1 MPLNNQTAIFITTR
15 NPIQTLVGDPNQDE
29 EINVLD
35 VIVTVNHIINAES
48 LDPMG
53 VYIADVDG
61 NGNVNILDV
70 IIIINIIL
78 NS

>member
-1 MPLNNQTAIFITTR
+1 MPLENESAIFITTR
-15 NPIQTLVGDPNQDE
+15 NPIQTLLGDANQDE

-35 VIVTVNHIINAES
+35 VIVTVNHIINAEL
-48 LDPMG
+48 LDSMG

>member
-1 MPLNNQTAIFITTR
+1 MILSDETAIFITTR
-15 NPIQTLVGDPNQDE
+15 NPIQTLSGDPNQDE

-35 VIVTVNHIINAES
+35 VIVTVNHIINAEQ
-48 LDPMG
+48 LDSMG
-53 VYIADVDG
+53 IYIADVDG

-70 IIIINIIL
+70 ILIINIIL